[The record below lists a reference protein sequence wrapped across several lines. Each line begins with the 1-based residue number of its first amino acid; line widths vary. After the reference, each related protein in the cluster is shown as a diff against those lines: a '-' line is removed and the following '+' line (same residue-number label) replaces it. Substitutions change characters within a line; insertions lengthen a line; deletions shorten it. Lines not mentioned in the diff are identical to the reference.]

1 MPPLLGVHI
10 ASPLVRAIAAREV
23 IAGVGPQR
31 KRRGDIPNQHSS
43 PAASSEQIRR
53 RMAATKRRDT
63 QPELAL
69 RSALFG
75 LGLRFRVDHK
85 VAGLRGR
92 VDIAFP
98 ADHLA
103 VFVET
108 DASGTPARSMV
119 PLRSGTVT
127 GGSTSWTAN
136 RRRDADT
143 DRALSEVGWRSTAF
157 LGTRRSAR
165 RCGPGARIPCD
176 VTNRRRG
183 LSRDAPWKV
192 AWARL
197 RAQAPT
203 ESDR

>member
-1 MPPLLGVHI
+1 M
-10 ASPLVRAIAAREV
+10 
-23 IAGVGPQR
+23 GPQR

-103 VFVET
+103 VFV
-108 DASGTPARSMV
+108 DGCFWHACAQHGTAPKRNRDWW
-119 PLRSGTVT
+119 LDKLE
-127 GGSTSWTAN
+127 AN

-143 DRALSEVGWRSTAF
+143 DRALSEVGWEVLRFWEHDDPLAAAAQVREF
-157 LGTRRSAR
+157 LVTSRTGV
-165 RCGPGARIPCD
+165 GA
-176 VTNRRRG
+176 
-183 LSRDAPWKV
+183 
-192 AWARL
+192 
-197 RAQAPT
+197 
-203 ESDR
+203 